1 MISTG
6 GLLVQGGGDD
16 GPVGGDG
23 GDGDGRQVGIG
34 GGGGDGDGRQVVI
47 GGGGGDGDSGV
58 LHLQPQLGLQARTW
72 KKCL

>member
-34 GGGGDGDGRQVVI
+34 GGGGDGD
-47 GGGGGDGDSGV
+47 SGV
-58 LHLQPQLGLQARTW
+58 LHLQPQLGLQART
-72 KKCL
+72 